1 MYTPTKLPAS
11 LLMKS
16 DWRVDE
22 SGANRPG
29 SLGFGGELLEP
40 GTRYYLFGSGY
51 RAYNPQ
57 LMRFNSPDD
66 LSPFGRGGLNAYA
79 YCLGDP
85 VNLVDPDGHV
95 PLIRALAQLRK
106 LFGRAASRL
115 NKPRGMK
122 RLLNSSSSSIGSAP
136 ATPPPPRPPKSG
148 INAPYDPATAPPVPP
163 RKPVSGTSYDPS
175 TAPSLPPRKAVTN
188 GQGTTAVSKT
198 RVGNTAVPDLM
209 EDASQLNLDEA
220 SRWLASRPHR
230 KEVPSRALLF
240 IGEPVRSAR
249 ETAAGN
255 IVRKQ
260 ATLRDGIRQ

>member
-11 LLMKS
+11 LPMKS

-22 SGANRPG
+22 SGANRLG

-40 GTRYYLFGSGY
+40 GTRHYLLGSGY

-95 PLIRALAQLRK
+95 PLPRVFAQLRK
-106 LFGRAASRL
+106 LFDRAASRL

-122 RLLNSSSSSIGSAP
+122 RLLNSSSSSIASAP

-148 INAPYDPATAPPVPP
+148 VNAPYDPATAPP
-163 RKPVSGTSYDPS
+163 
-175 TAPSLPPRKAVTN
+175 LPPRKAVTN
-188 GQGTTAVSKT
+188 SQDTTAVSKT

-209 EDASQLNLDEA
+209 EDASRLNLDEA

-255 IVRKQ
+255 IVQEQ
-260 ATLRDGIRQ
+260 ATQRDRIRK